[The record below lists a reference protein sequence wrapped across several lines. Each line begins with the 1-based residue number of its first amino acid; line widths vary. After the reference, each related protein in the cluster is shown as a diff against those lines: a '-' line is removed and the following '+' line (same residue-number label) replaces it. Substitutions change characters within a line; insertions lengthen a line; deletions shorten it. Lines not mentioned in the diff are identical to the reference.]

1 MAAFVD
7 ELELFR
13 TEEEVAQQYF
23 FCYLSVRTLA
33 AAEPEVLKTINAT
46 PLFWITT
53 HHAMLLSAFVA
64 LGRIF
69 DQDKKSLHNIDKLI
83 KAVSDDLQAFTR
95 PALAARKLAAGIS
108 AEDAAAYVE
117 VTYELTP
124 ADVRDIRKQV
134 AYWRRVYEARYRDI
148 RHGVFGH
155 KGLDQ
160 AGTDALMAKTNI
172 EEMKSL
178 FGFLHV
184 LHGTLWEAYFNGR
197 KPDLAIPEFVLP
209 PAPLHPGGSMKAGER
224 VFREGHAVL
233 TRLSQS
239 SLIRAEVP

>member
-33 AAEPEVLKTINAT
+33 AAQAEVLKTINDT

-69 DQDKKSLHNIDKLI
+69 DQDKKSLHNIDKVI

-95 PALAARKLAAGIS
+95 PALAVRKQAAGLS
-108 AEDAAAYVE
+108 ADDAAAYVGDA
-117 VTYELTP
+117 YELTP
-124 ADVRDIRKQV
+124 VDVRDIRKQV
-134 AYWRRVYEARYRDI
+134 ARWRQVYEARYRDI
-148 RHGVFGH
+148 RHGVFAH
-155 KGLDQ
+155 KSLNRAD
-160 AGTDALMAKTNI
+160 TDALMAKTNI

-184 LHGTLWEAYFNGR
+184 LHGALWQAYFNGR

-209 PAPLHPGGSMKAGER
+209 PVPVPRGGSMKAGER
-224 VFREGHAVL
+224 VFREGHEVL
-233 TRLSQS
+233 TRLS
-239 SLIRAEVP
+239 RAN

>member
-23 FCYLSVRTLA
+23 FCYLSVRSLA
-33 AAEPEVLKTINAT
+33 SAAPEVLKAMNTA

-69 DQDKKSLHNIDKLI
+69 DQDHKSMHNIDKLI
-83 KAVSDDLQAFTR
+83 KAVADDLPAFTR
-95 PALAARKLAAGIS
+95 AALAVRKQAAGVL
-108 AEDAAAYVE
+108 AEDAAAY
-117 VTYELTP
+117 
-124 ADVRDIRKQV
+124 
-134 AYWRRVYEARYRDI
+134 VYEARYRDI
-148 RHGVFGH
+148 RHGVFAH
-155 KGLDQ
+155 KGLDR
-160 AGTDALMAKTNI
+160 AGSDALMAKTNV

-178 FGFLHV
+178 LGFLHV
-184 LHGTLWEAYFNGR
+184 LYETLWEAYFNGR
-197 KPDLAIPEFVLP
+197 KPDLTIREFVLP
-209 PAPLHPGGSMKAGER
+209 PDPPVGSMKPGER
-224 VFREGHAVL
+224 VFREGHTVL

-239 SLIRAEVP
+239 STKL

>member
-33 AAEPEVLKTINAT
+33 AAEPEVLKAMNAT

-69 DQDKKSLHNIDKLI
+69 DQDHKSVHNIDKLI
-83 KAVSDDLQAFTR
+83 KAVSDDLAAFKR
-95 PALAARKLAAGIS
+95 PALAVRKQAAGVS
-108 AEDAAAYVE
+108 ADDAAAY
-117 VTYELTP
+117 ELMP
-124 ADVRDIRKQV
+124 ADVRDIRRQF
-134 AYWRRVYEARYRDI
+134 AHWRRVYEARYRDI
-148 RHGVFGH
+148 RHGVFAH
-155 KGLDQ
+155 KGLDR
-160 AGTDALMAKTNI
+160 AGSNALMAKTNV

-184 LHGTLWEAYFNGR
+184 LYETLWGAYFNGR
-197 KPDLAIPEFVLP
+197 KPDVTIREFALT
-209 PAPLHPGGSMKAGER
+209 PATQTPVGSMKPGER

-239 SLIRAEVP
+239 SIV

>member
-23 FCYLSVRTLA
+23 FCYLSIRTLA
-33 AAEPEVLKTINAT
+33 AAESEVLKTINAT
-46 PLFWITT
+46 PLFWIRT

-69 DQDKKSLHNIDKLI
+69 DQDKKSVHNIEKLI
-83 KAVSDDLQAFTR
+83 KAVSDDLPAFTR
-95 PALAARKLAAGIS
+95 PALAIRKQAAGIS
-108 AEDAAAYVE
+108 AEDAAAYVRD
-117 VTYELTP
+117 TYELMP

-134 AYWRRVYEARYRDI
+134 AHWRRVYEARYRDI
-148 RHGVFGH
+148 RHGVFAH
-155 KGLDQ
+155 KGLDR
-160 AGTDALMAKTNI
+160 AGTDALMAKTNV

-184 LHGTLWEAYFNGR
+184 LYETLWEAYFNGR
-197 KPDLAIPEFVLP
+197 KPDLTIREFVLP
-209 PAPLHPGGSMKAGER
+209 PAPLTPGGSMKPGER
-224 VFREGHAVL
+224 VFREGYAVL

-239 SLIRAEVP
+239 SIA

>member
-1 MAAFVD
+1 MFIARSIIRACSDRSAEASTAALLNCLIFSSPPASRSKFSGNTLIEHGPQKGSIPVVAWDSEGEPMAAFVD

-117 VTYELTP
+117 VTYE
-124 ADVRDIRKQV
+124 
-134 AYWRRVYEARYRDI
+134 
-148 RHGVFGH
+148 
-155 KGLDQ
+155 
-160 AGTDALMAKTNI
+160 
-172 EEMKSL
+172 
-178 FGFLHV
+178 
-184 LHGTLWEAYFNGR
+184 
-197 KPDLAIPEFVLP
+197 
-209 PAPLHPGGSMKAGER
+209 
-224 VFREGHAVL
+224 
-233 TRLSQS
+233 
-239 SLIRAEVP
+239 

>member
-33 AAEPEVLKTINAT
+33 AAEPEVLKAMNAT

-69 DQDKKSLHNIDKLI
+69 DQDPKSVHNINKLI
-83 KAVSDDLQAFTR
+83 KAVSDDLPAFTR
-95 PALAARKLAAGIS
+95 PALAIRKQAAGIS
-108 AEDAAAYVE
+108 ANDAAAYVLE
-117 VTYELTP
+117 AYELTP
-124 ADVRDIRKQV
+124 VDVRDIRKQV
-134 AYWRRVYEARYRDI
+134 AHWRRIYEARYRDI
-148 RHGVFGH
+148 RHGVFAH
-155 KGLDQ
+155 HGLDR
-160 AGTDALMAKTNI
+160 AGTDALMAKTNV

-184 LHGTLWEAYFNGR
+184 LYDTLWEAYFNGR
-197 KPDLAIPEFVLP
+197 KPDLTITEFVLP
-209 PAPLHPGGSMKAGER
+209 PAAPRPAGSMKPGER
-224 VFREGHAVL
+224 VFSEGHNVL
-233 TRLSQS
+233 RRLSG
-239 SLIRAEVP
+239 AAPNP

>member
-1 MAAFVD
+1 MAAIVD

-23 FCYLSVRTLA
+23 FCYLSVRSLA
-33 AAEPEVLKTINAT
+33 AAEPEVLKSMNAT

-53 HHAMLLSAFVA
+53 HHALLLSTFVA

-83 KAVSDDLQAFTR
+83 KAVSDGLPAFAR
-95 PALAARKLAAGIS
+95 PAIRKQAAGLL
-108 AEDAAAYVE
+108 AQDAAAYVQE
-117 VTYELTP
+117 AYELT
-124 ADVRDIRKQV
+124 ASDVRDIRKQV
-134 AYWRRVYEARYRDI
+134 AHWRRVYEARYRDI
-148 RHGVFGH
+148 RHGVFAH
-155 KGLDQ
+155 HGLDR
-160 AGTDALMAKTNI
+160 ADVDALMAKTNI

-184 LHGTLWEAYFNGR
+184 LYGSLWEAYFNGR
-197 KPDLAIPEFVLP
+197 KPDLTIPEFVLP
-209 PAPLHPGGSMKAGER
+209 AAPQRPGGGSMKAGER

-233 TRLSQS
+233 KRLSQS
-239 SLIRAEVP
+239 STV

>member
-23 FCYLSVRTLA
+23 FCYLSVRSLA
-33 AAEPEVLKTINAT
+33 AAEPEVLKIMNET

-69 DQDKKSLHNIDKLI
+69 DQDSKSLHNVDRLI
-83 KAVSDDLQAFTR
+83 KAVSDDLQVFKR
-95 PALAARKLAAGIS
+95 PVLSIRKQRAGVS
-108 AEDAAAYVE
+108 AQDAAAYVQGA
-117 VTYELTP
+117 YELT
-124 ADVRDIRKQV
+124 ASDVRDIRKQV
-134 AYWRRVYEARYRDI
+134 AHWRRVYEARYRDI
-148 RHGVFGH
+148 RHGVFAH
-155 KGLDQ
+155 NGLDR
-160 AGTDALMAKTNI
+160 AGADALMAKTNV

-184 LHGTLWEAYFNGR
+184 LYEALGGPTSTVGNQTLRYGNLR
-197 KPDLAIPEFVLP
+197 LLRLP
-209 PAPLHPGGSMKAGER
+209 
-224 VFREGHAVL
+224 
-233 TRLSQS
+233 
-239 SLIRAEVP
+239 

>member
-23 FCYLSVRTLA
+23 FCYLSIRTLA

-69 DQDKKSLHNIDKLI
+69 DQDKKSVHNIDKLI
-83 KAVSDDLQAFTR
+83 KAVSDDLPAFTR
-95 PALAARKLAAGIS
+95 PALAARKRAARIS
-108 AEDAAAYVE
+108 AEDAAAYVKS
-117 VTYELTP
+117 TYELTP
-124 ADVRDIRKQV
+124 ADVRDIRRQI
-134 AYWRRVYEARYRDI
+134 AHWRRVYEARYRDI
-148 RHGVFGH
+148 RHGVFAH
-155 KGLDQ
+155 KGLDR
-160 AGTDALMAKTNI
+160 AGADALMVKTNV

-184 LHGTLWEAYFNGR
+184 LYETLWEAYFNGR
-197 KPDLAIPEFVLP
+197 KPDLTIREFVLP
-209 PAPLHPGGSMKAGER
+209 PAPLTPGSSMKPGER

-233 TRLSQS
+233 TRLSQ
-239 SLIRAEVP
+239 

>member
-1 MAAFVD
+1 
-7 ELELFR
+7 
-13 TEEEVAQQYF
+13 
-23 FCYLSVRTLA
+23 
-33 AAEPEVLKTINAT
+33 
-46 PLFWITT
+46 
-53 HHAMLLSAFVA
+53 MLLSAFVA

-69 DQDKKSLHNIDKLI
+69 DQDKKSVHNIDKLI
-83 KAVSDDLQAFTR
+83 KAVSDDLPAFTR
-95 PALAARKLAAGIS
+95 PALAIRKQAAGIS
-108 AEDAAAYVE
+108 AEDAAAYVRD
-117 VTYELTP
+117 TYELMP

-134 AYWRRVYEARYRDI
+134 AHWRRVYEARYRDI
-148 RHGVFGH
+148 RHGVFAH

-184 LHGTLWEAYFNGR
+184 LYETLWGAYFNGR
-197 KPDLAIPEFVLP
+197 KPNLTIREFTLT
-209 PAPLHPGGSMKAGER
+209 PATPTPVGSMKPGER

-239 SLIRAEVP
+239 SIV

>member
-1 MAAFVD
+1 MATIVD

-23 FCYLSVRTLA
+23 FCYLSVRALA
-33 AAEPEVLKTINAT
+33 AAEPEVLKSMNAT

-69 DQDKKSLHNIDKLI
+69 DQDKKSLHNVDKLI
-83 KAVSDDLQAFTR
+83 KAVSDGLPDFTR
-95 PALAARKLAAGIS
+95 SALAIRKQAAGLS
-108 AEDAAAYVE
+108 AQHAASYVQGA
-117 VTYELTP
+117 YELTTS
-124 ADVRDIRKQV
+124 DVRDVRKQV
-134 AYWRRVYEARYRDI
+134 AHWRRVYEARYRDI
-148 RHGVFGH
+148 RHGVFAH
-155 KGLDQ
+155 HGLDR
-160 AGTDALMAKTNI
+160 ANADALMAKTNI

-184 LHGTLWEAYFNGR
+184 LYESLWEAYFNGR
-197 KPDLAIPEFVLP
+197 KPDLTIPDFVLP
-209 PAPLHPGGSMKAGER
+209 PAPQRLGDGSMKAGER

-233 TRLSQS
+233 KRLSQLS
-239 SLIRAEVP
+239 TV